1 MKLNWR
7 NSLKGVRITYITDQN
22 LQQRKNKQKKKINRN
37 KNKQKKREKG
47 RKKRMIKM
55 TEVI

>member
-22 LQQRKNKQKKKINRN
+22 LQQRKNKQKKINRN

>member
-22 LQQRKNKQKKKINRN
+22 LQQRKNKQKKKIEIKTN
-37 KNKQKKREKG
+37 KKKERKEERKGWLKWQK
-47 RKKRMIKM
+47 
-55 TEVI
+55 